1 MGILKRLRCPHS
13 NLRGI
18 YGDEVNSVGRR
29 LQCLDCGS
37 YLDGPVILARIREDE
52 RYAQGIQ

>member
-1 MGILKRLRCPHS
+1 MGLFKRLRCPHS

-18 YGDEVNSVGRR
+18 YGDEIIAVGYRR
-29 LQCLDCGS
+29 LHCLDCGA

-52 RYAQGIQ
+52 KYAQGV